1 MRRGELLELPIQWPT
16 KRMLE
21 DMRNDRGHTR
31 LRYYNAPVKV
41 YEWYWFW
48 RAKKRES
55 LLQIDIYE
63 RGMLSDGFREPR
75 YRLFLLED
83 GRYYTW
89 DFPAGSW
96 RTACA
101 DNLSRDYQEEGY
113 FYSDRKIWME
123 EGDRKT
129 IVEFCANGIEE
140 PRKAISRWQ
149 THGKNRKEFEEIDSE
164 MALVPP
170 IPKDFNDFVRNEVMP
185 QYIFYDAG
193 RNVRNGY
200 CTRCRHKVK
209 IHDPRYGKKGIC
221 PRCRNPVTYKTRK
234 KSGNIV
240 DWGYAGLLQKT
251 KTGYVYRYFRVKTEY
266 ANGEYKGGGYWEEIR
281 KTYDP
286 EFRIRGEY
294 EFTRYKQT
302 DWIRWCYRD
311 RYRYYNCENGV
322 VLYNRNLKT
331 ILKGSRLQYSGL
343 EYFVKHGHEHEK
355 LWLSEFIETYRYKPG
370 IEQLIKCRFYRVV
383 RHILE
388 HGRSE
393 YINWDQKSAPK
404 ILGLGKEY
412 YRLISGRN
420 PTYWE
425 YEVAWEAQEAGVRM
439 TWTQVQF
446 FAKSHRNFAIY
457 IRHTTP
463 HKMVR
468 YIRENLNEGTSLIQ
482 EYHDYLQMAAGL
494 RYNLDDPWIL
504 FPRDL
509 QKRHQEMIEERREE
523 DKRIEKMKDE
533 EKDVMFRKNQKPYR
547 CLEMETEQ
555 FFLRLPREVHEI
567 RQEGN
572 AMHHC
577 VATYIDRVVKGE
589 TTILFLRE
597 KSNPETPF
605 YTMEVRDGQMIQCRA
620 KYNGD
625 MTEEVKAFVELFKRK
640 KLRKQERKAG

>member
-1 MRRGELLELPIQWPT
+1 MRRGELLELPILWPT
-16 KRMLE
+16 NRMLE
-21 DMRNDRGHTR
+21 DMRNDRGNVR
-31 LRYYNAPVKV
+31 PRYYNTPVKV

-48 RAKKRES
+48 RAKRRES

-63 RGMLSDGFREPR
+63 RKMISDGLRQPR

-89 DFPAGSW
+89 DLPVESW
-96 RTACA
+96 RTACV
-101 DNLSRDYQEEGY
+101 DNLGREYQEEGY

-123 EGDRKT
+123 EADRKT

-140 PRKAISRWQ
+140 PRKAVSRWQ
-149 THGKNRKEFEEIDSE
+149 TNGKNRKEFEEIDSE

-170 IPKDFNDFVRNEVMP
+170 IPKDFGNFVRNEVMP

-193 RNVRNGY
+193 RNVRTGY
-200 CTRCRHKVK
+200 CTRCRHEVK
-209 IHDPRYGKKGIC
+209 IRDPRYGKKGIC
-221 PRCRNPVTYKTRK
+221 PRCRNPITYKTRK
-234 KSGNIV
+234 KSGNII

-251 KTGYVYRYFRVKTEY
+251 KAGYVYRYFEVKTEY
-266 ANGEYKGGGYWEEIR
+266 VNGEYNGGGYWEEIR
-281 KTYDP
+281 KIYDS

-294 EFTRYKQT
+294 EFIRYKQT

-311 RYRYYNCENGV
+311 RYRYYNFENGAI
-322 VLYNRNLKT
+322 LYNRNLKT

-355 LWLSEFIETYRYKPG
+355 LWLSEFIATYQYKQG
-370 IEQLIKCRFYRVV
+370 IEQLIKCQFYRVV

-388 HGRSE
+388 HGRCE
-393 YINWDQKSAPK
+393 YINWDKKSAPK

-412 YRLISGRN
+412 YRLLAGKN
-420 PTYWE
+420 PTYRE
-425 YEVAWEAQEAGVRM
+425 YEVTREAQEAGVRM

-463 HKMVR
+463 HKMER
-468 YIRENLNEGTSLIQ
+468 YIREKLNEGASLIQ

-504 FPRDL
+504 FPRDM
-509 QKRHQEMIEERREE
+509 QKRHKELIEERREV

-533 EKDVMFRKNQKPYR
+533 EKDVMFRKNQKPYC
-547 CLEMETEQ
+547 CLEMETEK
-555 FFLRLPREVHEI
+555 FILRLPREVHEI

-572 AMHHC
+572 ALHHC

-597 KSNPETPF
+597 RSNPETPF
-605 YTMEVRDGQMIQCRA
+605 YTMEVRDGRMIQCRA
-620 KYNGD
+620 KYNRR
-625 MTEEVKAFVELFKRK
+625 MTEEVKAFVELFERK

>member
-1 MRRGELLELPIQWPT
+1 MRRGELLELPILWPT
-16 KRMLE
+16 NRMLE
-21 DMRNDRGHTR
+21 DMRNDRGNVR
-31 LRYYNAPVKV
+31 PRYYNTPVKV

-48 RAKKRES
+48 RAKRRES

-63 RGMLSDGFREPR
+63 RKMISDGLRQPR

-89 DFPAGSW
+89 DLPAESW
-96 RTACA
+96 RTACV
-101 DNLSRDYQEEGY
+101 DNLGREYQEEGY

-123 EGDRKT
+123 EADRKT
-129 IVEFCANGIEE
+129 IVEFCANGKEE
-140 PRKAISRWQ
+140 PRKAVSRWQ
-149 THGKNRKEFEEIDSE
+149 TNGKNRKEFEEIDSE

-170 IPKDFNDFVRNEVMP
+170 IPKDFGNFVRNEVMP

-193 RNVRNGY
+193 RNVRTGY
-200 CTRCRHKVK
+200 CTRCRHEVK
-209 IHDPRYGKKGIC
+209 IRDPRYGKKGIC
-221 PRCRNPVTYKTRK
+221 PRCRNPITYKTRK
-234 KSGNIV
+234 KSGNII

-251 KTGYVYRYFRVKTEY
+251 KAGYVYRYFEVKTEY
-266 ANGEYKGGGYWEEIR
+266 VNGEYNGGGYWEEIR
-281 KTYDP
+281 KIYDS

-294 EFTRYKQT
+294 EFIRYKQT

-311 RYRYYNCENGV
+311 RYRYYNFENGAI
-322 VLYNRNLKT
+322 LYNRNLKT

-355 LWLSEFIETYRYKPG
+355 LWLSEFIVTYQYKQG
-370 IEQLIKCRFYRVV
+370 IEQLIKCQFYRVV

-388 HGRSE
+388 HGRCE
-393 YINWDQKSAPK
+393 YINWDKKSAPK

-412 YRLISGRN
+412 YRLLAGKN
-420 PTYWE
+420 PTYRE
-425 YEVAWEAQEAGVRM
+425 YEVTWEAQEAGVRM

-463 HKMVR
+463 HKMER
-468 YIRENLNEGTSLIQ
+468 YIREKLNEGASLIQ

-504 FPRDL
+504 FPRDM
-509 QKRHQEMIEERREE
+509 QKRHKELIEERREV

-533 EKDVMFRKNQKPYR
+533 EKDVMFRKNQKPYC
-547 CLEMETEQ
+547 CLEMETEK
-555 FFLRLPREVHEI
+555 FLLRLPREVHEI

-572 AMHHC
+572 ALHHC

-597 KSNPETPF
+597 RSNPETPF
-605 YTMEVRDGQMIQCRA
+605 YTMEVRDGRMIQCRA
-620 KYNGD
+620 KYNGR
-625 MTEEVKAFVELFKRK
+625 MTEEVKAFVELFERK